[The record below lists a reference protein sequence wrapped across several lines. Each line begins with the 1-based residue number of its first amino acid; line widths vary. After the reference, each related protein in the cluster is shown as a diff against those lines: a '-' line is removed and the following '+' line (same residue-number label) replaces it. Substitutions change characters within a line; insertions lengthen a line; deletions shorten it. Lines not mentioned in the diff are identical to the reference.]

1 MNEWI
6 AFLAWVALCAVLLRD
21 HMWMPRSTTSPTAA
35 DVWDTATRS
44 LSAHGTIARYHLVQ
58 FYRSPCAKYTAHR
71 WRSLEQHLRPLSVPS
86 DIC

>member
-21 HMWMPRSTTSPTAA
+21 LTWMPRFTTSLMAA
-35 DVWDTATRS
+35 DAWGTASPSRY
-44 LSAHGTIARYHLVQ
+44 AHGTIARYHLVQ

>member
-21 HMWMPRSTTSPTAA
+21 LTWTPRSTTSPTAA
-35 DVWDTATRS
+35 DVWVTALRS
-44 LSAHGTIARYHLVQ
+44 RSVHGIIERYPLVR
-58 FYRSPCAKYTAHR
+58 FYRPPCARFTAHR